1 MLLECVSVER
11 TDLTPTPDLVVH
23 DKGDN
28 SPAMWRLYARA
39 PYVVKNALAC
49 SIFLRV
55 LQSPPGAA
63 GAEATDH
70 RIGNKST

>member
-23 DKGDN
+23 AKGKGDN

-55 LQSPPGAA
+55 SQSPPGA
-63 GAEATDH
+63 EATDR
-70 RIGNKST
+70 RIGNRST